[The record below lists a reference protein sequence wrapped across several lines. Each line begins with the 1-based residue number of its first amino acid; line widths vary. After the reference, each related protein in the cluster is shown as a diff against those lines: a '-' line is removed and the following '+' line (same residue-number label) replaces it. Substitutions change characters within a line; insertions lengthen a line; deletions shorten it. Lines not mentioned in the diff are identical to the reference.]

1 MCACSPQAEAIAPQL
16 LETLQ
21 DPGGTGA
28 GPTRLRLLDALAKVA
43 GLGVGTAYR
52 EVVVLLGRL
61 YLNHVQVRPP
71 GGLEFEL
78 IGRLEEGVAMK
89 YRTGSCCQVSGHTG
103 LQNLRSEVLRP
114 TLPCMYC
121 ETPL

>member
-1 MCACSPQAEAIAPQL
+1 MTFRPSSHSTWCSRDPHSRDPVLGVPLTRCACPPQAEAIAPQL

-52 EVVVLLGRL
+52 EVVVLLVRL

-71 GGLEFEL
+71 GGL
-78 IGRLEEGVAMK
+78 
-89 YRTGSCCQVSGHTG
+89 
-103 LQNLRSEVLRP
+103 NLN
-114 TLPCMYC
+114 
-121 ETPL
+121 